1 MTQPSVGPVVEPL
14 GVHHVSINVRDASE
28 ALEFY
33 TQTLG
38 LRQRDDRPDF
48 GFGGA
53 WLDVGDQQ
61 VHLIESAVPHDCGQ
75 HFAIRVADIDA
86 AVSRLR
92 ERAIEVSDPKP
103 VAASRQC
110 FLRDPSGN
118 LIELHEP
125 GVTSGVWVGSR
136 GERPR

>member
-1 MTQPSVGPVVEPL
+1 VTEPVVEPL

-53 WLDVGDQQ
+53 WLDIGDQQ
-61 VHLIESAVPHDCGQ
+61 VHLIESAVPDDCGQ

-86 AVSRLR
+86 AVSGLR
-92 ERAIEVSDPKP
+92 ERGIEVSDPKP
-103 VAASRQC
+103 VATSRQC

-125 GVTSGVWVGSR
+125 SGTSGV
-136 GERPR
+136 

>member
-1 MTQPSVGPVVEPL
+1 VIEPL
-14 GVHHVSINVRDASE
+14 GVHHVSINVDDAGE

-33 TQTLG
+33 TAVLG
-38 LRQRDDRPDF
+38 LRPRADRPDF

-53 WLDVGDQQ
+53 WLDIGDQQ
-61 VHLIESAVPHDCGQ
+61 IHLIESTVPNDCGQ

-86 AVSRLR
+86 AVAGLR
-92 ERAIEVSDPKP
+92 DRGIDVSDPKP
-103 VAASRQC
+103 VATSRQC

-125 GVTSGVWVGSR
+125 SIAPGV
-136 GERPR
+136 

>member
-1 MTQPSVGPVVEPL
+1 VEPL

-33 TQTLG
+33 TQILG
-38 LRQRDDRPDF
+38 LRERHDRPDF

-61 VHLIESAVPHDCGQ
+61 VHLIESAVPADCGQ
-75 HFAIRVADIDA
+75 HFAIRVTDIDA
-86 AVSRLR
+86 AVSGLR
-92 ERAIEVSDPKP
+92 ERGVDVSDPKP

-125 GVTSGVWVGSR
+125 GVTSGV
-136 GERPR
+136 